1 VSTATT
7 SESRSE
13 PRSEPRVLVVH
24 HDHASSAGPV
34 ADRFAS
40 RGWAVADH
48 LVVPAESFHAP
59 GVTTAFPDFT
69 EFEAVVV
76 LGSPWSAYD
85 HALIGSWV
93 LPELDQLRKADA
105 AGVPVLGICFGGQ
118 LLAAAHGGGVTRSA
132 TPEIGWAAV
141 ESDDESLVPGGPWF
155 QWHYDRWALP
165 PGATE
170 LARNPAAS
178 QAFVLRRNLAL
189 QFHPELTAASLAGW
203 LGNGG
208 AAEATA
214 RGIDVDE
221 LVTRTRRLEAD
232 AAGRARSLV
241 DGFLRRIGH
250 LTLH

>member
-1 VSTATT
+1 M
-7 SESRSE
+7 
-13 PRSEPRVLVVH
+13 LIVH
-24 HDHASSAGPV
+24 HDHASPAGPV
-34 ADRFAS
+34 ADRFAAQ
-40 RGWAVADH
+40 GWAVADH

-69 EFEAVVV
+69 GFGAVVV

-93 LPELDQLRKADA
+93 LPEIEQLRKADA

-118 LLAAAHGGGVTRSA
+118 LLAAAHGGSVARSA
-132 TPEIGWAAV
+132 TPEIGWAEV

-155 QWHYDRWALP
+155 QWHYDRWTLP

-178 QAFVLRRNLAL
+178 QAFTLRRNLAL

-203 LGNGG
+203 LANGG
-208 AAEATA
+208 AAEAAA
-214 RGIDVDE
+214 RGLDV
-221 LVTRTRRLEAD
+221 A
-232 AAGRARSLV
+232 SLV
-241 DGFLRRIGH
+241 ARTSALAPGAARRAGALIDGFLTHI
-250 LTLH
+250 

>member
-7 SESRSE
+7 SDHTAD
-13 PRSEPRVLVVH
+13 PTVLVVH
-24 HDHASSAGPV
+24 HDHASPAGPV
-34 ADRFAS
+34 ADRFSA

-59 GVTTAFPDFT
+59 GVATAFPDFT
-69 EFEAVVV
+69 GFDAVVV

-93 LPELDQLRKADA
+93 RPELEQLRRADA

-118 LLAAAHGGGVTRSA
+118 LLAAAHGGSVARSA
-132 TPEIGWAAV
+132 GPEIGWTDI
-141 ESDDESLVPGGPWF
+141 ETDDETLVPGGPWF
-155 QWHYDRWALP
+155 EWHYDRWQLP

-208 AAEATA
+208 RAEAA
-214 RGIDVDE
+214 GRGIDVDE
-221 LVTRTRRLEAD
+221 LVARTSTLAPVAARR
-232 AAGRARSLV
+232 AGALV
-241 DGFLRRIGH
+241 DGFLAVTARP
-250 LTLH
+250 

>member
-1 VSTATT
+1 M
-7 SESRSE
+7 
-13 PRSEPRVLVVH
+13 LIVH
-24 HDHASSAGPV
+24 HDHASPAGPV
-34 ADRFAS
+34 ADRFAA

-69 EFEAVVV
+69 GFGAVVV

-93 LPELDQLRKADA
+93 LPEIEQLRKADA

-118 LLAAAHGGGVTRSA
+118 LLAAAHGGSVARSA
-132 TPEIGWAAV
+132 TPEIGWAEV
-141 ESDDESLVPGGPWF
+141 DSDDESLVPGGPWF
-155 QWHYDRWALP
+155 QWHYDRWTLP

-178 QAFVLRRNLAL
+178 QAFTLRRNLAL

-203 LGNGG
+203 LANGG
-208 AAEATA
+208 AAEATRQGLGVA
-214 RGIDVDE
+214 E
-221 LVTRTRRLEAD
+221 LLERTERLEAD
-232 AAGRARSLV
+232 AARRAAALV
-241 DGFLRRIGH
+241 DGFLRQI
-250 LTLH
+250 